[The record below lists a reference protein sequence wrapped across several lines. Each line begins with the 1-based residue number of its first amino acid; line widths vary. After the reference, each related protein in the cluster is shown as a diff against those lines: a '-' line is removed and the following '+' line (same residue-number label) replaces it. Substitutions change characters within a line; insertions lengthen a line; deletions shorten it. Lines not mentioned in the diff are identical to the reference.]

1 VVNAESDEALAKAL
15 RAALADGG
23 ASHGGASHGGTAWPA
38 PRPGAPPAAVFLAR
52 DTRPS
57 GPALAAAAA
66 AGAASLGATV
76 FDLGALSEHLRCH
89 TALF

>member
-23 ASHGGASHGGTAWPA
+23 ASHGCAAWPA
-38 PRPGAPPAAVFLAR
+38 PRPGAPPAVVFLAR